1 MAKPALPDDYHAKT
15 AANILKSEFSI
26 PTKDDITKKLKHTE
40 TQIRNLRNVYIA
52 EKTTRPDSFVAK
64 RRMQEYSKTGAKA
77 KSPEAIRKQITEA
90 QKRRRVL
97 SKMLHA
103 VEAETVPS
111 KARSKIRSILGTV
124 GKKALTSNAVWL
136 GIDML
141 TASPTGVEPTDKKYY
156 RKSKVKEYLGKAA
169 DRKADDERDAE
180 RTGLEKVQERWT
192 GQRAAKE
199 RNEKTDANG
208 MNSLQVAQHYIQSGE
223 FPNSD
228 FLDDSEMRLHVFNRI
243 REFMQAD
250 QLRTVHPRDR
260 SIDTQLQMQ

>member
-1 MAKPALPDDYHAKT
+1 MAKLALSDDYHAKT

-40 TQIRNLRNVYIA
+40 TQIRNLRDIYIA

-77 KSPEAIRKQITEA
+77 KSPEAIKKQITEA
-90 QKRRRVL
+90 MKRRRVL

-111 KARSKIRSILGTV
+111 KARSKIRSILGAYF
-124 GKKALTSNAVWL
+124 KKALTSNAVWL

-141 TASPTGVEPTDKKYY
+141 WSKEAGESALISK
-156 RKSKVKEYLGKAA
+156 RKSKVKEYLRKAA
-169 DRKADDERDAE
+169 DRKADDERAAE

-192 GQRAAKE
+192 GQRAAKA
-199 RNEKTDANG
+199 RNEKKDANG

-250 QLRTVHPRDR
+250 QLRMVHPRDR
-260 SIDTQLQMQ
+260 SIETQLQMQ

>member
-1 MAKPALPDDYHAKT
+1 MAKLALSDDYHAKT

-40 TQIRNLRNVYIA
+40 TQIRNLRDIYIA

-77 KSPEAIRKQITEA
+77 KSPEAIKKQITEA
-90 QKRRRVL
+90 MKRRRVL

-111 KARSKIRSILGTV
+111 KARSKIRSILGAV

-141 TASPTGVEPTDKKYY
+141 WSKEAGESALMSK
-156 RKSKVKEYLGKAA
+156 RKSKAKDYLRKAA
-169 DRKADDERDAE
+169 DRKADDERAAE

-192 GQRAAKE
+192 GQRAAKA

-250 QLRTVHPRDR
+250 QLRMVHPRDR
-260 SIDTQLQMQ
+260 SIETQLQMQ